1 MNRKS
6 VIIKSNKYGLT
17 VILDDKMP
25 FQELLLD
32 IADKFQESANFF
44 RNAKMAVTFRG
55 RVLNRE
61 EERQVI
67 ETIVDHC
74 GIHILCVVDEDAVS
88 QEHYRRILNAAL
100 EEQEKVDGLFYR
112 GTLSNGEVLETETS
126 VVILGDVHSGAKVV
140 SKSNIVI
147 LGSCRGSLRG
157 SDGGSQLFYCRLCDE
172 TGSDPYCRQSCTQCN
187 HQIFGSDRIQ
197 AGTENCLYKRKSY
210 PCGTYEPRYMGCR
223 LWVSRKNLKITVKT
237 QNSSQ
242 CTQDKRP
249 KRRNRSFSLKRLWD
263 NHKFDL
269 KRFMEEC
276 VMSEIIVVTSG
287 KGGVG
292 KTTVTANLGAG
303 LSMLGG
309 RVVLIDTDI
318 GLRNLDVV
326 MGLEN
331 RIVYNLVDVIEGN
344 CRLKQALIRDKNNP
358 SLFLLPAAQTRDK
371 SAVTPQQMK
380 KLTDDLQ
387 EKFDFILLDCPA
399 GIEQGFFNAI
409 AGAKRAI
416 VVTTPEVSAIRDA
429 DRIIGLLEA
438 NEIDRIDLIIN
449 RLRMGMVKRG
459 DMMSVED
466 VVEILSVNLLGAI
479 PDDDSVV
486 IATNQGEALAAS
498 ESLAGQAFSN
508 ICRRIYGE
516 AVPLM
521 DFEQRDG
528 FWRHLGELLK
538 RGRRE

>member
-140 SKSNIVI
+140 SKATLSY
-147 LGSCRGSLRG
+147 
-157 SDGGSQLFYCRLCDE
+157 SDPVVAAFTRERRGSQLFYCRLCDE

-237 QNSSQ
+237 QSSSQ

-249 KRRNRSFSLKRLWD
+249 KRRNRSFFVERLWD

-292 KTTVTANLGAG
+292 K
-303 LSMLGG
+303 
-309 RVVLIDTDI
+309 
-318 GLRNLDVV
+318 
-326 MGLEN
+326 
-331 RIVYNLVDVIEGN
+331 
-344 CRLKQALIRDKNNP
+344 
-358 SLFLLPAAQTRDK
+358 
-371 SAVTPQQMK
+371 
-380 KLTDDLQ
+380 
-387 EKFDFILLDCPA
+387 
-399 GIEQGFFNAI
+399 
-409 AGAKRAI
+409 
-416 VVTTPEVSAIRDA
+416 
-429 DRIIGLLEA
+429 
-438 NEIDRIDLIIN
+438 
-449 RLRMGMVKRG
+449 
-459 DMMSVED
+459 
-466 VVEILSVNLLGAI
+466 
-479 PDDDSVV
+479 
-486 IATNQGEALAAS
+486 
-498 ESLAGQAFSN
+498 
-508 ICRRIYGE
+508 
-516 AVPLM
+516 
-521 DFEQRDG
+521 QR
-528 FWRHLGELLK
+528 
-538 RGRRE
+538 

>member
-1 MNRKS
+1 
-6 VIIKSNKYGLT
+6 
-17 VILDDKMP
+17 
-25 FQELLLD
+25 
-32 IADKFQESANFF
+32 
-44 RNAKMAVTFRG
+44 
-55 RVLNRE
+55 
-61 EERQVI
+61 
-67 ETIVDHC
+67 
-74 GIHILCVVDEDAVS
+74 
-88 QEHYRRILNAAL
+88 
-100 EEQEKVDGLFYR
+100 
-112 GTLSNGEVLETETS
+112 
-126 VVILGDVHSGAKVV
+126 
-140 SKSNIVI
+140 
-147 LGSCRGSLRG
+147 
-157 SDGGSQLFYCRLCDE
+157 
-172 TGSDPYCRQSCTQCN
+172 
-187 HQIFGSDRIQ
+187 
-197 AGTENCLYKRKSY
+197 
-210 PCGTYEPRYMGCR
+210 
-223 LWVSRKNLKITVKT
+223 
-237 QNSSQ
+237 
-242 CTQDKRP
+242 
-249 KRRNRSFSLKRLWD
+249 
-263 NHKFDL
+263 
-269 KRFMEEC
+269 
-276 VMSEIIVVTSG
+276 MSEIIVVTSG

-438 NEIDRIDLIIN
+438 KEIDRIDLIIN